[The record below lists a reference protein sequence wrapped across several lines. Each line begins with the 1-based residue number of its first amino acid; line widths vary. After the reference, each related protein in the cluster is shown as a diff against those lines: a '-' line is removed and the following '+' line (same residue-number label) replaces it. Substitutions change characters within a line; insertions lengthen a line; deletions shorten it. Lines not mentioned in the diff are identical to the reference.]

1 YAAGIVPIR
10 KSGDGSRPYDGS
22 KDDGEW
28 SSFIPIEKM
37 PHLFDPPQGMIVTA
51 NQRIVGTDFPYFL
64 SPSWAQPYRAR
75 RIFELLTEYTKQ
87 KKIGAEDFRAI
98 QGDVYSIGGVLF
110 AKQAADILR
119 GRMDS
124 PDDAELREK
133 ISQFE
138 KWDGRM
144 NAESTVAPLVLQ
156 MRI

>member
-1 YAAGIVPIR
+1 LNRAHNWKEFTAALRTYTAPTQNIVYADTEGHIGYYAAGIVPIR

-28 SSFIPIEKM
+28 SRFISIEKI
-37 PHLFDPPQGMIVTA
+37 PHLFDPPQGIIVTA

-64 SPSWAQPYRAR
+64 SHSWAQPYRAR

-119 GRMDS
+119 
-124 PDDAELREK
+124 
-133 ISQFE
+133 
-138 KWDGRM
+138 
-144 NAESTVAPLVLQ
+144 
-156 MRI
+156 